1 MDSDSARQYPL
12 PILVSEETATHYR
25 QFRNSSSIA
34 SPLESIP
41 ESHDLLRIQA
51 DLENLLPLSE
61 VRLRH
66 LRKDL
71 NHLEKNVNVCDAGSE
86 SKSAGKNVNVMY
98 EKLKMKQGEANGEDS
113 LLGKETN
120 EEGRNHSDNAKRC
133 VAYPQLDESTET
145 LTPPNK
151 VQAALETLR
160 RRHRR
165 EDPGKLPEGRA
176 SIRSESSQSKWKK
189 LNHGHTQ
196 GSQSM
201 SPPATASHSAKPAK
215 TMYMKKKKSDVGS
228 KTVTS
233 HGAARAHQQ
242 QPNGKAEEDVG
253 IVRVKPKDQVAVTTF
268 WSAVDP
274 CFRPLTEEDRN
285 FLLEK
290 GDSVNPFLI
299 PPLGRHYLDV
309 WADEERH
316 LPALSRP
323 HSPAEA
329 SSTTSSRQ
337 SSHDHL
343 ANSDGQERLKY
354 LGPQYLTDDHLY
366 TEDLSCGSLT
376 ERLLSCLVRE
386 DVMDIAE
393 FTDGE
398 DPVEVKS
405 ELDNLEGKTIMEM
418 SFDPPDEVVEFEE
431 RLKRELRYAG
441 LLGDDD
447 IDWNARED
455 DEICAELRKTARL
468 LKDQMKTNEFRK
480 KRLLDVVDRQLQYQ
494 EYRHMLD
501 ILDTQVEQC
510 YIKRFRNQKAKKR
523 KTTAGPRSTLS
534 ENAVSAMVKRK
545 TWVDAL
551 GGIFEDKDLSMPAT
565 SIYEDPTPSTCN
577 LLPSA
582 LSSQNFS

>member
-165 EDPGKLPEGRA
+165 EDPGKLPEGR
-176 SIRSESSQSKWKK
+176 
-189 LNHGHTQ
+189 
-196 GSQSM
+196 
-201 SPPATASHSAKPAK
+201 
-215 TMYMKKKKSDVGS
+215 DVGS